1 MATAAVYDW
10 RPLGDQRSALSADRA
25 KTSPE
30 LASIAGV
37 GVRSIEQA
45 KAVQKNA
52 APEVIEAVKRGD
64 MGLRKAAAIAKLP
77 KDEQAEAIHSK
88 EPVTWLMALGGR
100 HERSSHWM

>member
-10 RPLGDQRSALSADRA
+10 RPLGDQRSTLNVDRA
-25 KTSPE
+25 KTTSE
-30 LASIAGV
+30 LAQIAGV
-37 GVRSIEQA
+37 HANTITQA

-64 MGLRKAAAIAKLP
+64 MGLVKAAAIAKLP

-100 HERSSHWM
+100 HERSSHLM